1 MKDDKDSN
9 KKENSEI
16 DTSSKPKQQQ
26 KKNEIV
32 K

>member
-16 DTSSKPKQQQ
+16 DTSSKPKQQP
-26 KKNEIV
+26 KNEIV

>member
-9 KKENSEI
+9 KKGNSEI
-16 DTSSKPKQQQ
+16 DTSSKPKQ
-26 KKNEIV
+26 KPKNEIV